1 MKKLWT
7 IIFTL
12 FFILTLAAC
21 QNKNSDESLVLN
33 QTNSNGF
40 PQISGSFVVNNDEL
54 TIKKNYGNELKTND
68 TPESTTNLTDEQQDN
83 INMDGKKNSFSTKDV
98 EAGREYTS
106 TFKKVE
112 IKKTHSELLISSE
125 DNTWKFEKIGDRIFT
140 DQNGATYELSE

>member
-1 MKKLWT
+1 MKKLWI

-54 TIKKNYGNELKTND
+54 TIKKTMEMN
-68 TPESTTNLTDEQQDN
+68 
-83 INMDGKKNSFSTKDV
+83 
-98 EAGREYTS
+98 
-106 TFKKVE
+106 
-112 IKKTHSELLISSE
+112 
-125 DNTWKFEKIGDRIFT
+125 
-140 DQNGATYELSE
+140 